1 MQSGTRRPRIGGAV
15 ELMIPAA
22 DLPRL
27 NPVLHD
33 FYECYSGG
41 RQWTG
46 LSDDDRLV
54 FARRAAQ
61 LPERHAVID

>member
-1 MQSGTRRPRIGGAV
+1 
-15 ELMIPAA
+15 MIPAA